1 MHYLMFAVVMVKALS
16 NLFNAVSIKV
26 RNDTKK
32 KKKKSKQMKFSL
44 KNFLQLSTF
53 CLHSGKHALHCCGRN
68 A

>member
-32 KKKKSKQMKFSL
+32 KKKKIKANEIFFEK
-44 KNFLQLSTF
+44 LSSAVHILFTF
-53 CLHSGKHALHCCGRN
+53 R
-68 A
+68 